1 MRIVILTPFL
11 LSFNNNIFLE
21 CSQKKKLLQQ
31 LVFFLQL
38 PNQGLKMDNI
48 FTSFCDVEKL
58 MLNKN
63 VQPQKS
69 TTLFPRPDAH

>member
-21 CSQKKKLLQQ
+21 YSQKKKLLQQ
-31 LVFFLQL
+31 LVFFFQVQL

-48 FTSFCDVEKL
+48 FTSFCDLEKL
-58 MLNKN
+58 MLN
-63 VQPQKS
+63 
-69 TTLFPRPDAH
+69 